1 MLKQKIFLNI
11 EGKSRS
17 SSNILQFPRIILL
30 ILSVAGAARNISLQ
44 FTQIKADVGDLSFER
59 LSPYV

>member
-30 ILSVAGAARNISLQ
+30 ILSVARAARNISLQ